1 MQKKLYPLI
10 IVPICLAYY
19 LLGSKSLDTD
29 LDQNKPISITK
40 ISPSFVEAPYVEVPK
55 LQLETIQEEHISKI
69 DSLED
74 TSELASKSSIISEQ
88 DPYQALRERG
98 DHAITDTDTTVYFES
113 TVKLER
119 SPEAENASS
128 KNEAINNPY
137 LRLKETGQQ
146 REVDTTEYVNSVA
159 ALDPN

>member
-19 LLGSKSLDTD
+19 LFGSKSLDTT

-40 ISPSFVEAPYVEVPK
+40 ISPSYIEDPK
-55 LQLETIQEEHISKI
+55 LALETIQEEHASKI
-69 DSLED
+69 ESQED
-74 TSELASKSSIISEQ
+74 TNELASKSNSIPEQ

-98 DHAITDTDTTVYFES
+98 DDAITNTETSTYIES

-128 KNEAINNPY
+128 QNEEKNNPY

-159 ALDPN
+159 ALDSN